1 MPSWL
6 CIQDPSSCLRSLALP
21 AILSPSWSAPQL
33 FFRPGLPSAA
43 PAPPSHRLSGALLPL
58 ENSALTPP
66 LAHPLPCSPLIEMLM
81 RLLWLP
87 ALPGGRA
94 PWPGRCTCQ
103 VRGRLGCQIQ
113 LERNQS
119 QSSHNLGVGS
129 GRRPR
134 PPDPAVLGTTR
145 ESGHSLRR
153 GRETQERARLRG
165 GKTRAREA
173 GSESLATRKEAG
185 KEEDSW
191 GETHREATGRER
203 PTAKTQVLEEEGRR

>member
-1 MPSWL
+1 MAKAQWRQPQRRGILNLFLTWLLFCLVSSENWLISWSQQASENWLIFVEDQFLHSSWLSFLRVLPSWL

-43 PAPPSHRLSGALLPL
+43 PAPPSYRLSGALLPL

-103 VRGRLGCQIQ
+103 
-113 LERNQS
+113 
-119 QSSHNLGVGS
+119 GS
-129 GRRPR
+129 
-134 PPDPAVLGTTR
+134 
-145 ESGHSLRR
+145 
-153 GRETQERARLRG
+153 
-165 GKTRAREA
+165 
-173 GSESLATRKEAG
+173 
-185 KEEDSW
+185 
-191 GETHREATGRER
+191 
-203 PTAKTQVLEEEGRR
+203 